1 MRYRSAT
8 SAAEPPVEDGPFER
22 RTVSARPGDGALSR
36 VDAVKDERFRRW
48 DVATP
53 AATLIGRASGPDA
66 DVGENLRRL
75 HDEQHPAM
83 AGHSARMHRLE
94 KARITHA
101 YCSALSVTPW
111 ERDRA
116 MGIMVDLDLTAFGS
130 QRAIEKVALV
140 VLQYVVDDER
150 ERQLGLQDDAFVASL
165 NADEMESLYERFT
178 SLKDDDRF
186 RELLDAQD
194 MTVTTVNRLNRTLRE
209 QLDAQGLEGAVLG
222 RSPFRDPAM
231 PAIRD
236 GPSEGDAASEAVAAD
251 DSGS

>member
-1 MRYRSAT
+1 MSDRSAT
-8 SAAEPPVEDGPFER
+8 PAAEPPVGDDPFEH
-22 RTVSARPGDGALSR
+22 RTVSSRPGDGALSR

-53 AATLIGRASGPDA
+53 AATLIGRAESA
-66 DVGENLRRL
+66 DCDVSETLRRL

-101 YCSALSVTPW
+101 YCSALDVTPW

-150 ERQLGLQDDAFVASL
+150 ERQLGLQDGELVASL
-165 NADEMESLYERFT
+165 NADEMASLYERFE
-178 SLKDDDRF
+178 SLTDDERF
-186 RELLDAQD
+186 RELLDAQG
-194 MTVTTVNRLNRTLRE
+194 MTVTNVNRLDRRLRE
-209 QLDAQGLEGAVLG
+209 QLDEQGLEGAVLG
-222 RSPFRDPAM
+222 RSPHRDPAM

-236 GPSEGDAASEAVAAD
+236 AGADSDGDAPVRDDAD
-251 DSGS
+251 D

>member
-1 MRYRSAT
+1 MTDRHASVSSPHADEEWR
-8 SAAEPPVEDGPFER
+8 EER
-22 RTVSARPGDGALSR
+22 DVSSRPGDGSLSR

-53 AATLIGRASGPDA
+53 AATIIGRASSDTE

-116 MGIMVDLDLTAFGS
+116 MGIMVELDLTVFGS

-140 VLQYVVDDER
+140 VIQYVVDDER
-150 ERQLGLQDDAFVASL
+150 ERRLGLQDEAYVAKL
-165 NADEMESLYERFT
+165 NADEMQSLYERYASMT
-178 SLKDDDRF
+178 DDERF
-186 RELLDAQD
+186 QELMAAQD
-194 MTVTTVNRLNRTLRE
+194 MTVTNVNRLDRTLRKQLAE
-209 QLDAQGLEGAVLG
+209 QDLEDAVLG
-222 RSPFRDPAM
+222 RSPYRDPAM
-231 PAIRD
+231 PAIRET
-236 GPSEGDAASEAVAAD
+236 PEDAPQAEAAD
-251 DSGS
+251 GQ